1 MPSTRSNQ
9 PPSKNWKKMARKQQG
24 AEAKWDLTLEIHK
37 SLGSLGR
44 VGILSGSSAMAAPA
58 WPSTHHSTSLETANP
73 GVPPDGQVGF
83 RHVWCKQHQAS
94 QKPPEELQDSSA
106 VGTGKAGFPLTS
118 LGRMGRCRP
127 IPKRAACPSPRR
139 ATGRL
144 GWGFLAEDLIPQ
156 ADAPC
161 FHWQWDV
168 PQLCL
173 VSMHPTCIF
182 GWSMCC
188 PNMHKERQTPGFH
201 TDACSQRQRE
211 KMPLPRNAKMLSTK
225 QSRAGKVGPAAAN
238 PNPEKPLLQEESCQA
253 KRSPSSPQG
262 GPKKRSAFGDITNA
276 HKNQVVAGKKEAV
289 KVAPHKAQRAH
300 AALGVAKN
308 NEINL
313 KKSMK
318 KTPTTEA
325 PTEPKEDPVEELVPA
340 QLPAVEDIDKE
351 QLGDPYA
358 NAEYAKE
365 IFEYMREREEKFMLP
380 DYMAKQPDISGDM
393 RAILVDWMVEVQE
406 NFELNHE
413 TLYLAVKL
421 VDHYLVEVVSMRD
434 KLQLIGSTAIL
445 IASKFE
451 ERCPPCVDDFLY
463 ICDDAYKREELI
475 AMEMSILST
484 LKFDINIP
492 IPYRFLRRFA
502 KCARAT
508 METLTLARFLCEMT
522 LQEYDYARESP
533 SKLAA
538 SCLLLA
544 LTMKNLGG
552 WTPTLEYYSGY
563 RSQDLHPLVKRLN
576 FLLTYQP
583 HDKLKAVRTK
593 YSHRVF
599 FEVAKVTPMD
609 MLKLEEILKSC

>member
-1 MPSTRSNQ
+1 MGD
-9 PPSKNWKKMARKQQG
+9 WGDA
-24 AEAKWDLTLEIHK
+24 
-37 SLGSLGR
+37 LGL
-44 VGILSGSSAMAAPA
+44 
-58 WPSTHHSTSLETANP
+58 
-73 GVPPDGQVGF
+73 
-83 RHVWCKQHQAS
+83 
-94 QKPPEELQDSSA
+94 
-106 VGTGKAGFPLTS
+106 
-118 LGRMGRCRP
+118 
-127 IPKRAACPSPRR
+127 
-139 ATGRL
+139 
-144 GWGFLAEDLIPQ
+144 
-156 ADAPC
+156 
-161 FHWQWDV
+161 
-168 PQLCL
+168 
-173 VSMHPTCIF
+173 
-182 GWSMCC
+182 
-188 PNMHKERQTPGFH
+188 
-201 TDACSQRQRE
+201 ACSQRPRE
-211 KMPLPRNAKMLSTK
+211 RMPLPRNAKMLTTK
-225 QSRAGKVGPAAAN
+225 QSRAGKIGPATEN
-238 PNPEKPLLQEESCQA
+238 VDPEKPLLQEESCHA
-253 KRSPSSPQG
+253 KRSSSSPQG

-276 HKNQVVAGKKEAV
+276 HKNQVVAGKKETV
-289 KVAPHKAQRAH
+289 KVAPPKAQKAH
-300 AALGVAKN
+300 NALEVAKN

-318 KTPTTEA
+318 KTPPTA
-325 PTEPKEDPVEELVPA
+325 PAEPKVNPVPEKPVSVQELKPPEERQV
-340 QLPAVEDIDKE
+340 PAVEDIDKE

-380 DYMAKQPDISGDM
+380 DYMEKQTDISGDM

-421 VDHYLVEVVSMRD
+421 VDHYLVEVVSMRE

-502 KCARAT
+502 K
-508 METLTLARFLCEMT
+508 
-522 LQEYDYARESP
+522 
-533 SKLAA
+533 
-538 SCLLLA
+538 
-544 LTMKNLGG
+544 
-552 WTPTLEYYSGY
+552 TPTLEYYSGY
-563 RSQDLHPLVKRLN
+563 SAQDLHPLVKRLN

-583 HDKLKAVRTK
+583 HDKLNAVRSK

-609 MLKLEEILKSC
+609 MLKLEEALTSC

>member
-1 MPSTRSNQ
+1 
-9 PPSKNWKKMARKQQG
+9 
-24 AEAKWDLTLEIHK
+24 
-37 SLGSLGR
+37 
-44 VGILSGSSAMAAPA
+44 
-58 WPSTHHSTSLETANP
+58 
-73 GVPPDGQVGF
+73 
-83 RHVWCKQHQAS
+83 
-94 QKPPEELQDSSA
+94 
-106 VGTGKAGFPLTS
+106 
-118 LGRMGRCRP
+118 
-127 IPKRAACPSPRR
+127 
-139 ATGRL
+139 
-144 GWGFLAEDLIPQ
+144 
-156 ADAPC
+156 
-161 FHWQWDV
+161 
-168 PQLCL
+168 
-173 VSMHPTCIF
+173 
-182 GWSMCC
+182 
-188 PNMHKERQTPGFH
+188 
-201 TDACSQRQRE
+201 
-211 KMPLPRNAKMLSTK
+211 MPLSRNAKVLSTK
-225 QSRAGKVGPAAAN
+225 QPRVSKAN
-238 PNPEKPLLQEESCQA
+238 PTAENVNPEKEESCQT
-253 KRSPSSPQG
+253 KRSLSSPQG
-262 GPKKRSAFGDITNA
+262 GPKKRSAFGDLTNA
-276 HKNQVVAGKKEAV
+276 HKNHVVSGKKEAV
-289 KVAPHKAQRAH
+289 KVVLQKNHTAQ
-300 AALGVAKN
+300 GVARN

-313 KKSMK
+313 QKSMK
-318 KTPTTEA
+318 KTP
-325 PTEPKEDPVEELVPA
+325 PTEVPAESKEDPTPEKPVPE
-340 QLPAVEDIDKE
+340 QVPAVEDIDKE

-365 IFEYMREREEKFMLP
+365 IFEYMREREEKFILP
-380 DYMAKQPDISGDM
+380 NYMEKQSDISRDM

-434 KLQLIGSTAIL
+434 KLQLIGCTAIL

-451 ERCPPCVDDFLY
+451 ERYPPCVDDFLY

-475 AMEMSILST
+475 AMEISILTT

-502 KCARAT
+502 KCARAS

-522 LQEYDYARESP
+522 LQEYDYAQESP

-563 RSQDLHPLVKRLN
+563 RAQDLHPLVKRLN

-583 HDKLKAVRTK
+583 RDKLKAVRTK

-599 FEVAKVTPMD
+599 FEVAKAMPMD

>member
-1 MPSTRSNQ
+1 
-9 PPSKNWKKMARKQQG
+9 
-24 AEAKWDLTLEIHK
+24 
-37 SLGSLGR
+37 
-44 VGILSGSSAMAAPA
+44 
-58 WPSTHHSTSLETANP
+58 
-73 GVPPDGQVGF
+73 
-83 RHVWCKQHQAS
+83 
-94 QKPPEELQDSSA
+94 
-106 VGTGKAGFPLTS
+106 
-118 LGRMGRCRP
+118 
-127 IPKRAACPSPRR
+127 
-139 ATGRL
+139 
-144 GWGFLAEDLIPQ
+144 
-156 ADAPC
+156 
-161 FHWQWDV
+161 
-168 PQLCL
+168 
-173 VSMHPTCIF
+173 
-182 GWSMCC
+182 
-188 PNMHKERQTPGFH
+188 
-201 TDACSQRQRE
+201 
-211 KMPLPRNAKMLSTK
+211 MPLPRSAKVLGTK
-225 QSRAGKVGPAAAN
+225 QPRAGKVRSALENA
-238 PNPEKPLLQEESCQA
+238 NPEKEESCQA

-289 KVAPHKAQRAH
+289 KVAPHKAQKAH

-318 KTPTTEA
+318 KTPLTEA
-325 PTEPKEDPVEELVPA
+325 PAKPKEDPVPEEPVPA
-340 QLPAVEDIDKE
+340 QVPAVEDIDKE

-358 NAEYAKE
+358 NAEYAKD
-365 IFEYMREREEKFMLP
+365 IFEYMRGREEKFVLP
-380 DYMAKQPDISGDM
+380 DYMKKQPDISGDM

-475 AMEMSILST
+475 AMEISILST

-492 IPYRFLRRFA
+492 IAYRFLRRFA

-508 METLTLARFLCEMT
+508 METLTLARFLCEIT
-522 LQEYDYARESP
+522 LQEYDYARERP

-544 LTMKNLGG
+544 LITKNLGG

-563 RSQDLHPLVKRLN
+563 RSQDLHSLVKKLN

-583 HDKLKAVRTK
+583 RDKLKAVHTK

-609 MLKLEEILKSC
+609 MLKLEETLKSC

>member
-1 MPSTRSNQ
+1 MLTTKQ
-9 PPSKNWKKMARKQQG
+9 PRA
-24 AEAKWDLTLEIHK
+24 
-37 SLGSLGR
+37 
-44 VGILSGSSAMAAPA
+44 
-58 WPSTHHSTSLETANP
+58 
-73 GVPPDGQVGF
+73 
-83 RHVWCKQHQAS
+83 
-94 QKPPEELQDSSA
+94 
-106 VGTGKAGFPLTS
+106 GKAGP
-118 LGRMGRCRP
+118 
-127 IPKRAACPSPRR
+127 
-139 ATGRL
+139 AT
-144 GWGFLAEDLIPQ
+144 ENVD
-156 ADAPC
+156 
-161 FHWQWDV
+161 
-168 PQLCL
+168 
-173 VSMHPTCIF
+173 
-182 GWSMCC
+182 
-188 PNMHKERQTPGFH
+188 
-201 TDACSQRQRE
+201 
-211 KMPLPRNAKMLSTK
+211 
-225 QSRAGKVGPAAAN
+225 
-238 PNPEKPLLQEESCQA
+238 PEKEESSHA
-253 KRSPSSPQG
+253 KRSSSSPQG
-262 GPKKRSAFGDITNA
+262 GPKKRSAFGDLTNA
-276 HKNQVVAGKKEAV
+276 RKNQVVAGKKEAV
-289 KVAPHKAQRAH
+289 KAAPPKAQKAH
-300 AALGVAKN
+300 NALGVAKN

-318 KTPTTEA
+318 KTPPTA
-325 PTEPKEDPVEELVPA
+325 PAEPRVDPVPEKPVSVQELKPPEQRV
-340 QLPAVEDIDKE
+340 PAVEDIDKE

-365 IFEYMREREEKFMLP
+365 IFEYMREREEKFLLP
-380 DYMAKQPDISGDM
+380 DYMEKQTDISGDM

-421 VDHYLVEVVSMRD
+421 VDHYLVEVVSMRE

-563 RSQDLHPLVKRLN
+563 SAQDLHPLVKRLN

-583 HDKLKAVRTK
+583 RDKLNAVRSK
-593 YSHRVF
+593 YSHRNALVS
-599 FEVAKVTPMD
+599 AHSSL
-609 MLKLEEILKSC
+609 MLSTISTAIFLLRNWGTEGQPLELQGPVGPG

>member
-1 MPSTRSNQ
+1 M
-9 PPSKNWKKMARKQQG
+9 
-24 AEAKWDLTLEIHK
+24 
-37 SLGSLGR
+37 
-44 VGILSGSSAMAAPA
+44 
-58 WPSTHHSTSLETANP
+58 
-73 GVPPDGQVGF
+73 
-83 RHVWCKQHQAS
+83 
-94 QKPPEELQDSSA
+94 
-106 VGTGKAGFPLTS
+106 
-118 LGRMGRCRP
+118 
-127 IPKRAACPSPRR
+127 
-139 ATGRL
+139 
-144 GWGFLAEDLIPQ
+144 
-156 ADAPC
+156 
-161 FHWQWDV
+161 
-168 PQLCL
+168 
-173 VSMHPTCIF
+173 
-182 GWSMCC
+182 
-188 PNMHKERQTPGFH
+188 
-201 TDACSQRQRE
+201 ACSQRPRE
-211 KMPLPRNAKMLSTK
+211 RMPLPRNAKMLTTK
-225 QSRAGKVGPAAAN
+225 QPRAGKVGPATEN
-238 PNPEKPLLQEESCQA
+238 VDPEKEESCHA
-253 KRSPSSPQG
+253 KRSSSSPQG

-276 HKNQVVAGKKEAV
+276 RKNQVVAGKKEAV
-289 KVAPHKAQRAH
+289 KVVPPKAQKAH
-300 AALGVAKN
+300 NALGVAKN

-313 KKSMK
+313 KKPMK
-318 KTPTTEA
+318 KTPPTA
-325 PTEPKEDPVEELVPA
+325 PAEPKVNPVPEKPVSVQELKPPEERV
-340 QLPAVEDIDKE
+340 PAVEDIDKE
-351 QLGDPYA
+351 QQSDPYA

-365 IFEYMREREEKFMLP
+365 IFEYMREREEKFLLP
-380 DYMAKQPDISGDM
+380 DYMEKQTDISGDM

-421 VDHYLVEVVSMRD
+421 VDHYLVEVVSMRE

-492 IPYRFLRRFA
+492 IAYRFLRRFA

-563 RSQDLHPLVKRLN
+563 SAQDLHPLVKRLN

-583 HDKLKAVRTK
+583 RDKLNAVRSK

-609 MLKLEEILKSC
+609 MLKLEETLNSS

>member
-1 MPSTRSNQ
+1 M
-9 PPSKNWKKMARKQQG
+9 
-24 AEAKWDLTLEIHK
+24 
-37 SLGSLGR
+37 
-44 VGILSGSSAMAAPA
+44 
-58 WPSTHHSTSLETANP
+58 
-73 GVPPDGQVGF
+73 
-83 RHVWCKQHQAS
+83 
-94 QKPPEELQDSSA
+94 
-106 VGTGKAGFPLTS
+106 
-118 LGRMGRCRP
+118 
-127 IPKRAACPSPRR
+127 
-139 ATGRL
+139 
-144 GWGFLAEDLIPQ
+144 
-156 ADAPC
+156 
-161 FHWQWDV
+161 
-168 PQLCL
+168 
-173 VSMHPTCIF
+173 
-182 GWSMCC
+182 
-188 PNMHKERQTPGFH
+188 
-201 TDACSQRQRE
+201 ACSQRPRE
-211 KMPLPRNAKMLSTK
+211 RMQLPRNAKTLTTK
-225 QSRAGKVGPAAAN
+225 QSRAGKVVPAAEN
-238 PNPEKPLLQEESCQA
+238 VDPEKPLLQEESCHA
-253 KRSPSSPQG
+253 KRSSSSPQG

-276 HKNQVVAGKKEAV
+276 RKNQVVVGKKEAV
-289 KVAPHKAQRAH
+289 KVAPPKAQKTH
-300 AALGVAKN
+300 NALGVAKN

-318 KTPTTEA
+318 KTPPTA
-325 PTEPKEDPVEELVPA
+325 PAEPKVNPVPEKPVSVQELKRPEERQV
-340 QLPAVEDIDKE
+340 PAVEDIDKE

-365 IFEYMREREEKFMLP
+365 IFEYMREREEKFVLP
-380 DYMAKQPDISGDM
+380 DYMEKQTDISGDM

-421 VDHYLVEVVSMRD
+421 VDHYLVEVVSMRE

-544 LTMKNLGG
+544 LIMKNLGG

-563 RSQDLHPLVKRLN
+563 SAQDLHPLVKRLN

-583 HDKLKAVRTK
+583 RDKLNAVRSK
-593 YSHRVF
+593 YSHSINTYVGKGNLCFGSR
-599 FEVAKVTPMD
+599 
-609 MLKLEEILKSC
+609 LEHTEGGPSCCSDPGPAGKRKRR

>member
-1 MPSTRSNQ
+1 M
-9 PPSKNWKKMARKQQG
+9 
-24 AEAKWDLTLEIHK
+24 
-37 SLGSLGR
+37 
-44 VGILSGSSAMAAPA
+44 
-58 WPSTHHSTSLETANP
+58 
-73 GVPPDGQVGF
+73 
-83 RHVWCKQHQAS
+83 
-94 QKPPEELQDSSA
+94 
-106 VGTGKAGFPLTS
+106 
-118 LGRMGRCRP
+118 
-127 IPKRAACPSPRR
+127 
-139 ATGRL
+139 
-144 GWGFLAEDLIPQ
+144 
-156 ADAPC
+156 
-161 FHWQWDV
+161 
-168 PQLCL
+168 
-173 VSMHPTCIF
+173 
-182 GWSMCC
+182 
-188 PNMHKERQTPGFH
+188 
-201 TDACSQRQRE
+201 ACSQRPRE
-211 KMPLPRNAKMLSTK
+211 RMPLPRNAKMLTTK
-225 QSRAGKVGPAAAN
+225 QPRAGKVGPATEN
-238 PNPEKPLLQEESCQA
+238 VDPEKEESCHA
-253 KRSPSSPQG
+253 KRSSSSPQG

-276 HKNQVVAGKKEAV
+276 RKNQVVAGKKEAV
-289 KVAPHKAQRAH
+289 KVAPPKAQKAH
-300 AALGVAKN
+300 NALGVAKN

-313 KKSMK
+313 KKPMK
-318 KTPTTEA
+318 KTPPTA
-325 PTEPKEDPVEELVPA
+325 PAKPKVNSVPEKLVSVQKLKPLEERV
-340 QLPAVEDIDKE
+340 PAVEDIDKE

-365 IFEYMREREEKFMLP
+365 IFEYMREREEKFLLP
-380 DYMAKQPDISGDM
+380 DYMEKQTDISGDM

-421 VDHYLVEVVSMRD
+421 VDHYLVEVVSMRE

-563 RSQDLHPLVKRLN
+563 SAQDLHPLVKRLN

-583 HDKLKAVRTK
+583 RDKLNAVRSK

-609 MLKLEEILKSC
+609 MLKLEEILTSS